1 MIRNSCGYGSMK
13 LTTVNM
19 ICLWILEKRLG
30 KILYLVN
37 SYCLMIFFYDFVIF
51 RVVKFFD
58 KDI

>member
-19 ICLWILEKRLG
+19 ICLWILERRLG

-37 SYCLMIFFYDFVIF
+37 SLMIFFYDFVIF

>member
-13 LTTVNM
+13 LMMVNM
-19 ICLWILEKRLG
+19 ICLWILERRLG

-37 SYCLMIFFYDFVIF
+37 SLMIFFYDFVIF